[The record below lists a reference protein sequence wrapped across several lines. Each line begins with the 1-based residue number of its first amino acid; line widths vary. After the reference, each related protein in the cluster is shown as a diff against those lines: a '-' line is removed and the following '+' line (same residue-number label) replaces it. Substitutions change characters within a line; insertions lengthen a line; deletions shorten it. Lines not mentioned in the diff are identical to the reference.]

1 VLDEDGRTVG
11 TLQMTEESAAAM
23 RADAEARKAAA
34 AGQAGDSGQ
43 RESYEGTPW
52 QGYDEY
58 MQRSAELD
66 RRIAAGE
73 KMSDIMREEHMK
85 RMEERIAQIAREGW

>member
-1 VLDEDGRTVG
+1 MCR
-11 TLQMTEESAAAM
+11 SAAEGG
-23 RADAEARKAAA
+23 RRCSGSSGRNSGSGPAA
-34 AGQAGDSGQ
+34 AGQAGDDGQ

-66 RRIAAGE
+66 RRVAAGE
-73 KMSDIMREEHMK
+73 SITGIMREEHVK

>member
-1 VLDEDGRTVG
+1 
-11 TLQMTEESAAAM
+11 M
-23 RADAEARKAAA
+23 
-34 AGQAGDSGQ
+34 

-58 MQRSAELD
+58 QQRAAELD

-73 KMSDIMREEHMK
+73 TITQIMQAEQL
-85 RMEERIAQIAREGW
+85 ERHTAMIARISREGW

>member
-1 VLDEDGRTVG
+1 MCR
-11 TLQMTEESAAAM
+11 SAADGGRRCPGGS
-23 RADAEARKAAA
+23 RAAPGVT
-34 AGQAGDSGQ
+34 AGGETS
-43 RESYEGTPW
+43 ESYEGTPW

-73 KMSDIMREEHMK
+73 KMSDIMREENRK
-85 RMEERIAQIAREGW
+85 RAEERIAQIAREGW

>member
-1 VLDEDGRTVG
+1 
-11 TLQMTEESAAAM
+11 MTEEAAAAM
-23 RADAEARKAAA
+23 RADAEARKAA
-34 AGQAGDSGQ
+34 GQAGDDRQ

-58 MQRSAELD
+58 MQRSDELN

-73 KMSDIMREEHMK
+73 SITDIMRAEQLK
-85 RMEERIAQIAREGW
+85 RGEERIAQIAREGW

>member
-1 VLDEDGRTVG
+1 MCRSQADGGRRCPNSG
-11 TLQMTEESAAAM
+11 SG
-23 RADAEARKAAA
+23 KAA
-34 AGQAGDSGQ
+34 GNAGDDGS

-73 KMSDIMREEHMK
+73 SITDIMRAEQL
-85 RMEERIAQIAREGW
+85 RRGEERIAQIAREGW